1 MRRQINCL
9 TPAAN
14 HFIPKARLLRG
25 NPENNAP
32 RKRLIISTTDAVGTA
47 GSFMSIY
54 FAFEEACGA
63 FGRGR

>member
-14 HFIPKARLLRG
+14 HFIPPARLLG
-25 NPENNAP
+25 GKHSE
-32 RKRLIISTTDAVGTA
+32 KRLIISTTDAACTT

-54 FAFEEACGA
+54 FAFEEARGASDCG
-63 FGRGR
+63 R